1 MSRIGR
7 LPIAVPSGVDVTID
21 GRTVTVKGP
30 KGELSRE
37 LHPDIAVSRE
47 DGSIVV
53 TRPTEQ
59 KTHKQL
65 HGLTRTLVNNMV
77 VGVTDGYRKGLE
89 ITGVGYRAT
98 KNGEKLTLNLG
109 YSHPIEIDP
118 PKGISFEVEN
128 PTRLAVVGIDKELVG
143 QVAAQVRA
151 TRKPEPYKGK
161 GVRYSG
167 EYIRR
172 KAGKAGKIG
181 GKK

>member
-7 LPIAVPSGVDVTID
+7 LPIAVPSNVDVTID
-21 GRTVTVKGP
+21 GRELTVKGP
-30 KGELSRE
+30 KGTLHRT
-37 LHPDIAVSRE
+37 LHPDMAVSQE

-89 ITGVGYRAT
+89 INGVGYRAAL
-98 KNGEKLTLNLG
+98 NGTKLTLNLG

-118 PKGISFEVEN
+118 PDGISFELES

-143 QVAAQVRA
+143 QVAAQVRS

-161 GVRYSG
+161 GVRYAG
-167 EYIRR
+167 EQVRR

-181 GKK
+181 AKK

>member
-7 LPIAVPSGVDVTID
+7 LPIPVPAGVDVTIE
-21 GRTVTVKGP
+21 GTTVTVKGP
-30 KGELSRE
+30 KGTLSRD
-37 LHPDIAVSRE
+37 LHPEMAVSRE
-47 DGSIVV
+47 DANLVV

-77 VGVTDGYRKGLE
+77 VGVTTGYRKGLE
-89 ITGVGYRAT
+89 ITGVGYRAALV
-98 KNGEKLTLNLG
+98 GRKLQLNLG
-109 YSHPIEIDP
+109 YSHPVEIDP
-118 PKGISFEVEN
+118 PAGISFEVEN

-143 QVAAQVRA
+143 QVAAKVRA
-151 TRKPEPYKGK
+151 VRKPEPYKGK
-161 GVRYSG
+161 GVRYAG
-167 EYIRR
+167 EKIRR

>member
-7 LPIAVPSGVDVTID
+7 MPVTVPSSVEVTID
-21 GRTVTVKGP
+21 GRRITVTGP
-30 KGELSRE
+30 KGTLTRD
-37 LHPDIAVSRE
+37 LHPDITVSRE
-47 DGSIVV
+47 DGQLVV

-77 VGVTDGYRKGLE
+77 VGVTDGYRQGLE
-89 ITGVGYRAT
+89 ITGVGYRAS
-98 KNGEKLTLNLG
+98 KNGEKLQLNLG

-118 PKGISFEVEN
+118 PQGISFEVEN
-128 PTRLAVVGIDKELVG
+128 PTRLAVIGIDKELVG
-143 QVAAQVRA
+143 QIAARVRA

-161 GVRYSG
+161 GVRYAG
-167 EYIRR
+167 EVIRR

>member
-7 LPIAVPSGVDVTID
+7 LPIAVPAGVDVAID
-21 GRTVTVKGP
+21 GSEVTVKGP
-30 KGELSRE
+30 KGTLSRS
-37 LHPDIAVSRE
+37 LNPQIAVARE
-47 DGSIVV
+47 GDQIVV
-53 TRPTEQ
+53 TRPSEA

-77 VGVTDGYRKGLE
+77 IGVTAGYRKGLE
-89 ITGVGYRAT
+89 INGVGYRAALV
-98 KNGEKLTLNLG
+98 GRKLQLNLG

-118 PKGISFEVEN
+118 PAGISFEVEN
-128 PTRLAVVGIDKELVG
+128 PTHLAVLGIDKELVG
-143 QVAAQVRA
+143 QVAARVRA

-161 GVRYSG
+161 GVRYAG
-167 EYIRR
+167 EQVRR